1 MADLGFDGKVA
12 IITGAGGGLG
22 RSHALELAKR
32 GALHR
37 RQRPRRLGRRHRR
50 LGRPRPRRWSTRSR
64 PPAARPS
71 PTTTASPRPRA
82 AQAIVKTALDAFG
95 RVDILINNA
104 GILRDTSFKNMT
116 PDQLN
121 PVLDVHLRG
130 AFYVTQ
136 PGVADH
142 ARPEL
147 RPHRQHLVGA
157 GVFGNFGQT
166 NYGAAKMG
174 LVGFTR
180 VLAVEGAK
188 NNIKAN
194 AIAPVAR
201 TRMTEELLG
210 PVADKLGP
218 EFVTPVVT
226 YLAHED
232 CEVTGEVYSVGGGRV
247 ARVFI
252 GVTPGYRRARPHRR
266 GRARQLRQ
274 DPRRGRLRG
283 PRQPQRRDGAR
294 PQGPGLRAFWG
305 QLSGTIRDSC
315 PQFAGDSAGVVD
327 EVAVAVAEHLE
338 SGRLEA
344 AVTLLVDLFVEWSV
358 VPAGVDLCHDPR
370 VAPAGSRRC
379 R

>member
-32 GALHR
+32 GALIVVND
-37 RQRPRRLGRRHRR
+37 LG
-50 LGRPRPRRWSTRSR
+50 GAVDGTGGSDT
-64 PPAARPS
+64 
-71 PTTTASPRPRA
+71 A
-82 AQAIVKTALDAFG
+82 AQKVVDEIKALGGEAVANYDSVATPEGGANIVKTAVDAFG
-95 RVDILINNA
+95 TVHVIINNA

-136 PGVADH
+136 PAWQMMRDQNYGRVINTSS
-142 ARPEL
+142 
-147 RPHRQHLVGA
+147 GA

-174 LVGFTR
+174 LVGLTR

-188 NNIKAN
+188 NNIKVN
-194 AIAPVAR
+194 AIAPVAK

-210 PVADKLGP
+210 PVADGLAP

-226 YLAHED
+226 YLAHET

-252 GVTPGYRRARPHRR
+252 GVTPGYTNKELTPE
-266 GRARQLRQ
+266 
-274 DPRRGRLRG
+274 D
-283 PRQPQRRDGAR
+283 
-294 PQGPGLRAFWG
+294 
-305 QLSGTIRDSC
+305 
-315 PQFAGDSAGVVD
+315 
-327 EVAVAVAEHLE
+327 VAEHLAQIRAE
-338 SGRLEA
+338 EGYE
-344 AVTLLVDLFVEWSV
+344 
-358 VPAGVDLCHDPR
+358 VPANLNEEMMLTLK
-370 VAPAGSRRC
+370 ALS
-379 R
+379 